1 MTKWSYKVIHVDYV
15 PDRRKAELIEESLT
29 KAVEEIK
36 GEIVET
42 QFINPSELRYGLFI
56 VTIKEKG
63 GKSEWWKP
71 N

>member
-1 MTKWSYKVIHVDYV
+1 MAKWMYKVVHIDYV

-29 KAVEEIK
+29 SAVADIK

-56 VTIKEKG
+56 ITFKG
-63 GKSEWWKP
+63 GKSE
-71 N
+71 